1 MTRILHMNIC
11 GGYRFE
17 HIYFEW
23 HNHCGPCFLRRKD
36 SEPKPQQ
43 FRPMR
48 DYKALARW
56 EKLSTEQQE
65 KFRVY

>member
-1 MTRILHMNIC
+1 MVKILHVHKH
-11 GGYRFE
+11 GGYQFE

-23 HNHCGPCFLRRKD
+23 YNYSGPCFLRRKD
-36 SEPKPQQ
+36 DEPKPQQ

-56 EKLSTEQQE
+56 EKLSAEQQE

>member
-1 MTRILHMNIC
+1 MHIDIC
-11 GGYRFE
+11 GGYKFE
-17 HIYFEW
+17 YIYFEW
-23 HNHCGPCFLRRKD
+23 YNYSGPCFLRRKD

-48 DYKALARW
+48 DYKALERW
-56 EKLSTEQQE
+56 EKLSEDQQE

>member
-1 MTRILHMNIC
+1 MHIDIC
-11 GGYRFE
+11 RGYQLE

-23 HNHCGPCFLRRKD
+23 YAYGGPCFLRRKD

-56 EKLSTEQQE
+56 EKLSAEQQE